1 VNGRGPASLL
11 RAPVEDEEH
20 GRERWLVSYA
30 DFITLLFA
38 FFVVLYSISSVNTGK
53 FRVLSKSISTVFSED
68 VTRAA
73 PVDLGGGAPP
83 STGLLDGAPNV
94 APIDEPDGDTAV
106 AATPQPLAPPAVPVV
121 GTPRARVEEALAPFG
136 EQGDVKVR
144 ETSDWLEVELGSEVL
159 FGSGSAALNPG
170 ALPMI
175 DKLAAVIA
183 DMGYPARIEG
193 FTDNVPLAGGPFGS
207 NWGLSAA
214 RAASIAERLAAARV
228 APDKLSATGYGEFRP
243 VADNATE
250 EGRRRNRR
258 VVVAIAK
265 REGVTVPAGE
275 AAADA
280 ESLPEET
287 LQTPPGLQRVR
298 ELPGPAEIGPR
309 AVR

>member
-1 VNGRGPASLL
+1 MNGRGPASLL

-94 APIDEPDGDTAV
+94 APLDDPDGDTAI
-106 AATPQPLAPPAVPVV
+106 ATTPQPVAPPAVPVV
-121 GTPRARVEEALAPFG
+121 GTPRARIDEALAPFG
-136 EQGDVKVR
+136 QQGDVNVR
-144 ETSDWLEVELGSEVL
+144 ESSDWLEIELGSEVL
-159 FGSGSAALNPG
+159 FASGSAALNPA
-170 ALPMI
+170 ALPML
-175 DKLAAVIA
+175 DQLAVVIA

-193 FTDNVPLAGGPFGS
+193 FTDDVPLVGGPFGS

-228 APDKLSATGYGEFRP
+228 APDKLAAVGYGEFRP
-243 VADNATE
+243 VADNATA

-265 REGVTVPAGE
+265 HEGVTLLASE
-275 AAADA
+275 AAAEA
-280 ESLPEET
+280 EALPEKPLET
-287 LQTPPGLQRVR
+287 GPTLQRVR
-298 ELPGPAEIGPR
+298 ELPGPAEIAP
-309 AVR
+309 

>member
-1 VNGRGPASLL
+1 MNGRGPASLL

-94 APIDEPDGDTAV
+94 APLDDPDGDTAV
-106 AATPQPLAPPAVPVV
+106 ATTPQPVAPPAVPVV
-121 GTPRARVEEALAPFG
+121 GTPRARIDEALAPFG
-136 EQGDVKVR
+136 QQGDVKVR
-144 ETSDWLEVELGSEVL
+144 ESSDWLEIELGSEVL
-159 FGSGSAALNPG
+159 FASGSAALNPA
-170 ALPMI
+170 ALPML
-175 DKLAAVIA
+175 DQLAVVIA

-193 FTDNVPLAGGPFGS
+193 FTDDVPLVGGPFGS

-228 APDKLSATGYGEFRP
+228 APDKLAAVGYGEFRP
-243 VADNATE
+243 VADNATA

-265 REGVTVPAGE
+265 HEGVTLLASE
-275 AAADA
+275 AAAEA
-280 ESLPEET
+280 ESLPEKPLESAPT
-287 LQTPPGLQRVR
+287 LQRVV
-298 ELPGPAEIGPR
+298 ELPGPAEIAP
-309 AVR
+309 

>member
-287 LQTPPGLQRVR
+287 LQTPAGLQRVR
-298 ELPGPAEIGPR
+298 ELPGPAEIGP
-309 AVR
+309 

>member
-83 STGLLDGAPNV
+83 VTGLLDGAPNV
-94 APIDEPDGDTAV
+94 APIDQPGGNSALS
-106 AATPQPLAPPAVPVV
+106 ATPQPLAPPAAPVL
-121 GTPRARVEEALAPFG
+121 GTPRARVEEVLAPFG
-136 EQGDVKVR
+136 ALGDVKLR
-144 ETSDWLEVELGSEVL
+144 ETRDWLEVELGSEVL
-159 FGSGSAALNPG
+159 FGSGSATLNPA
-170 ALPMI
+170 ALPML
-175 DKLAAVIA
+175 DKIAAVIA

-214 RAASIAERLAAARV
+214 RAASIAGRLAAARV
-228 APDKLSATGYGEFRP
+228 PPDKLAAVGYGEYRP
-243 VADNATE
+243 IADNATE

-258 VVVAIAK
+258 VVVAIA
-265 REGVTVPAGE
+265 RHEGVTVLASE
-275 AAADA
+275 AAAEA
-280 ESLPEET
+280 ESLPEKPLET
-287 LQTPPGLQRVR
+287 APSLQRVM
-298 ELPGPAEIGPR
+298 ELPGPAEIVP
-309 AVR
+309 

>member
-11 RAPVEDEEH
+11 RAPVEDEDH

-94 APIDEPDGDTAV
+94 APLDDPDGDTAI
-106 AATPQPLAPPAVPVV
+106 ATTPQPVAPPAVPVV
-121 GTPRARVEEALAPFG
+121 GTPRARIDEALAPFG
-136 EQGDVKVR
+136 QQGDVKVR
-144 ETSDWLEVELGSEVL
+144 ESSDWLEIELGSEVL
-159 FGSGSAALNPG
+159 FASGSAALNPA
-170 ALPMI
+170 ALPML
-175 DKLAAVIA
+175 DQLAVVIA

-193 FTDNVPLAGGPFGS
+193 FTDDVPLVGGPFGS

-228 APDKLSATGYGEFRP
+228 APDKLAAVGYGEFRP
-243 VADNATE
+243 VADNATA

-265 REGVTVPAGE
+265 HEGVTLLASE
-275 AAADA
+275 AAAEA
-280 ESLPEET
+280 ESLPEKPLESAPT
-287 LQTPPGLQRVR
+287 LQRVV
-298 ELPGPAEIGPR
+298 ELPGPAEIAP
-309 AVR
+309 

>member
-1 VNGRGPASLL
+1 MNGRGPASLL
-11 RAPVEDEEH
+11 RAPVEEDEH

-83 STGLLDGAPNV
+83 SNGLLDGAPNV

-121 GTPRARVEEALAPFG
+121 GTPRVRIEEALAPFG
-136 EQGDVKVR
+136 EEGDVKVR
-144 ETSDWLEVELGSEVL
+144 DTSDWVEVELGSEVL
-159 FGSGSAALNPG
+159 FGSGSAALNPA

-183 DMGYPARIEG
+183 DMGHPARIEG
-193 FTDNVPLAGGPFGS
+193 FTDNVPLVGGPFGS

-228 APDKLSATGYGEFRP
+228 APEKLCAIGYGEFRP
-243 VADNATE
+243 IADNATA
-250 EGRRRNRR
+250 EGRHRNRR

-265 REGVTVPAGE
+265 HEGVAVLAGE
-275 AAADA
+275 SAAEA
-280 ESLPEET
+280 ESLSEK
-287 LQTPPGLQRVR
+287 PPATAPTLQRVLA
-298 ELPGPAEIGPR
+298 LPGPAEIGP
-309 AVR
+309 